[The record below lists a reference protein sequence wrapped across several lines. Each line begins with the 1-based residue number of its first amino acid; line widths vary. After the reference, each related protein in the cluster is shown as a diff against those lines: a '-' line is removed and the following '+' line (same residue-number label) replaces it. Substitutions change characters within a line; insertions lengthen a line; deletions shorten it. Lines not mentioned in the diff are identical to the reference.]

1 MAGKK
6 LSIVVLLVL
15 AAVSAWAASPETV
28 SRVFNLRYLTV
39 AEATTAVQPLL
50 SDQGSLTLQPSRS
63 RITVQDY
70 PEVIDRVVEVIDR
83 LDRLPDRYRVHV
95 ELLEGGAERPFGAVN
110 EVEATDRLRKM
121 FKFPSYR
128 ILGSAVVEGDLGSD
142 AQASLGT
149 GYQVSFVAQL
159 PTRSTDAPWGSPDP
173 GDRIQ
178 LRMLTLERLK
188 PGAGGEQLSQ
198 QYLRTNV
205 LLSPNQKVYIGAGS
219 SEDSETGLVL
229 IVEVQQPG
237 GN

>member
-1 MAGKK
+1 VLGKRFYF
-6 LSIVVLLVL
+6 VFLLTV
-15 AAVSAWAASPETV
+15 AATVWGASVETV

-50 SDQGSLTLQPSRS
+50 SEQGSLTLQPSRS

-70 PEVIDRVVEVIDR
+70 PEVIDRVVEVIDK
-83 LDRLPDRYRVHV
+83 LDRSPDRYRVRV
-95 ELLEGGAERPFGAVN
+95 ELLEGGAEQPFGAVN

-128 ILGSAVVEGDLGSD
+128 ILGSAVLEGDLGSET
-142 AQASLGT
+142 QASLGT
-149 GYQVSFVAQL
+149 GYQISFLAQY
-159 PTRSTDAPWGSPDP
+159 PPHSAETPWGTPDP

-178 LRMLTLERLK
+178 LRMLTLEHLK
-188 PGAGGEQLSQ
+188 PGADGEQSSQ
-198 QYLRTNV
+198 QCLRTNV

-219 SEDSETGLVL
+219 SEDSATGLVL
-229 IVEVQQPG
+229 IVEVQEPG